1 VTAVLTETRT
11 VTAGAGAGEA
21 PPRRAHLTIDEVVE
35 AASGHLAEPEKYRRE
50 RARAL
55 GDLLAWLD
63 GFPGR
68 DWQQRWINSHADAL
82 GTQWGPADLV
92 GYARRRRNRAV
103 IALVALEVIRP
114 SMSWLRNVTPP
125 HLFVTCRA
133 VMDPAT
139 FESLQRLVV
148 EEGVSRT
155 TGMLAMN
162 TLTLLRIRTG
172 RPLLE
177 MSTVDFVRVVTEWRA
192 TGRALRAVDLSWH
205 VLRRSGGLSDGP
217 QTYRAAIRTGQC
229 TVTELVD
236 RYGVRHPQVR
246 ALLVDYL
253 SERAAAVDYTT
264 LVGLARML
272 VKHFWVDLERHHPG
286 IDNLR
291 LAPDVAEAWKQRLRH
306 LPDGRPR
313 SDYFVHLMMVRGFFL
328 DLAQWALTEPG
339 RWARWV
345 APPPITAAETAG
357 QRRRDHRTKAR
368 MQQRTRTLAP
378 LLPALA
384 ESANTQRL
392 QAASL
397 LTAAT
402 EVAEGDTFTWAG
414 ATYLR
419 MPRTSYYSDGDAR
432 PSIQQI
438 GGNGEVLR
446 LHRQEE
452 SAFWAWALIE
462 VFRLTGVRVEEL
474 LELTHLSIRRYL
486 APTGEMTPI
495 LQIAPSKSDR
505 ERVLPADPE
514 LVSVLAAIVRRVK
527 GTSETLPLVTR
538 YDPLERTWGPAL
550 PHLFQ
555 ARFGG
560 PPRVLHYGRVRKLL
574 GEVAARANLRD
585 VDGTPLRFTPHD
597 MRRIFATEVVN
608 GGLPIHIAQQLLGH
622 LDMNTTKGYV
632 AVYPDSVIEHYR
644 RFIDRRRTTRPGE
657 EYRDPTAEEWADF
670 EQHFTLRR
678 VALGTCHRPYGT
690 ACVHEHACVRCPMLR
705 MDPAQ
710 LPRLSEL
717 ETNTVQ
723 RLEEAR
729 SMSWLGEVSALEESL
744 RHIADKKRQAEQVAE
759 RTAAGDDNHAL

>member
-1 VTAVLTETRT
+1 MTALLTAAQ
-11 VTAGAGAGEA
+11 TAADVAVDAA
-21 PPRRAHLTIDEVVE
+21 PPRRAHLAIGDIVE
-35 AASGHLAEPEKYRRE
+35 AACSHLPEPEKYRRE

-55 GDLLAWLD
+55 GELLVWLE

-68 DWQQRWINSHADAL
+68 DWQERWANSHADAL
-82 GTQWGPADLV
+82 GAQWGPPELI
-92 GYARRRRNRAV
+92 GYARRRRNRAMN
-103 IALVALEVIRP
+103 ALVALEVVRP
-114 SMSWLRNVTPP
+114 SMCWLRNATPP

-133 VMDPAT
+133 VMEPST
-139 FESLQRLVV
+139 FEALQRIVT
-148 EEGVSRT
+148 EEEVSRT
-155 TGMLAMN
+155 AGMLAMN

-177 MSTVDFVRVVTEWRA
+177 VSTAAFMSVLAEWRA
-192 TGRALRAVDLSWH
+192 TGRALRAVDLAWH
-205 VLRRSGGLSDGP
+205 VLRRSGGLTDGP
-217 QTYRAAIRTGQC
+217 QTYRAATRVGQRT
-229 TVTELVD
+229 VSELVD
-236 RYGVRHPQVR
+236 RYGVQHPQVR
-246 ALLVDYL
+246 ALLIDYL
-253 SERAAAVDYTT
+253 SERAAAVDYGT
-264 LVGLARML
+264 LVGLCRML
-272 VKHFWVDLERHHPG
+272 VKHFWIDLERHHPG
-286 IDNLR
+286 IDNLQ
-291 LAPDVAEAWKQRLRH
+291 LVPDVAEAWKQRLRH

-313 SDYFVHLMMVRGFFL
+313 SDYFVHLMTVRGFYL
-328 DLAQWALTEPG
+328 DLTQWALTEPG

-345 APPPITAAETAG
+345 APSPITAAETAG

-384 ESANTQRL
+384 EAANTQRL

-402 EVAEGDTFTWAG
+402 QVPEGDTFTWSG
-414 ATYLR
+414 TTYMR
-419 MPRTSYYSDGDAR
+419 VPRTSYYSDGDAR
-432 PSIQQI
+432 PSIQRI
-438 GGNGEVLR
+438 GGIGEVLR
-446 LHRQEE
+446 LHHREE
-452 SAFWAWALIE
+452 SAFWAWAVVE
-462 VFRLTGVRVEEL
+462 VFRLTGVRIEEL

-527 GTSETLPLVTR
+527 GTNETLPLVTR
-538 YDPLERTWGPAL
+538 YDPLERTWGPPL

-574 GEVAARANLRD
+574 GEVAEHANLRD
-585 VDGTPLRFTPHD
+585 VDGAPLRFTPHD
-597 MRRIFATEVVN
+597 MRRIFATEAVN

-622 LDMNTTKGYV
+622 LDMNTTRGYV

-644 RFIDRRRTTRPGE
+644 QFIDRRRTTRPGE
-657 EYRDPTAEEWADF
+657 EYRDPTTEEWADF
-670 EQHFTLRR
+670 QQHFTLRR

-717 ETNTVQ
+717 ETNAVQ

-729 SMSWLGEVSALEESL
+729 TMSWLGEVSALEETL
-744 RHIADKKRQAEQVAE
+744 RNITDKKRQTQQIAE
-759 RTAAGDDNHAL
+759 RTAAGDDQQAL